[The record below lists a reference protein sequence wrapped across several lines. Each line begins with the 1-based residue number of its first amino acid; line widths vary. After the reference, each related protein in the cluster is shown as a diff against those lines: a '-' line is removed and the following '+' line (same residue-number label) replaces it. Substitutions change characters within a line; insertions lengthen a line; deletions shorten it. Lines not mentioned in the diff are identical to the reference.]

1 MPVRNISKE
10 WILFFWLHQPY
21 LQVIIGFVFCI
32 FIIGSQPSALATDVA
47 HLLGCEAVSVR
58 KKTFDDGEKRLQ
70 LPISVAGKE
79 VIIFQTIT
87 DQPDAVIFE
96 TLRIIDAAKTAGAK
110 AITVVFP
117 CYPYA
122 RQDRIVQDGCG
133 LPAQLIAKLLKTAG
147 ADRLVTVDMH
157 APKQIEQF
165 PLPTFNLSTEALF
178 ADYLRQEKI
187 QTDESLLF
195 APDRGALTRVQ
206 TLAKMLSLDFGWADK
221 QRLEDGTIRL
231 SDLHGNVRG
240 KSVYLIDDRIDTG
253 GTLIAVATRLKR
265 TGAQRMIGIVTHGIT
280 SLALLEHLKTA
291 GLDGLVETDT
301 RNVTRDE
308 NFVEVLSV
316 AELLTEKLRNLDKV
330 CCSNKN
336 SI

>member
-1 MPVRNISKE
+1 MSE
-10 WILFFWLHQPY
+10 ETAFY
-21 LQVIIGFVFCI
+21 A

-58 KKTFDDGEKRLQ
+58 EKTFDDGEKRLR
-70 LPISVAGKE
+70 LPISITDKE

-96 TLRIIDAAKTAGAK
+96 TLRIVDAAKASGARS
-110 AITVVFP
+110 ITVIFP

-122 RQDRIVQDGCG
+122 RQDRILQDGCDI
-133 LPAQLIAKLLKTAG
+133 PPKLIAKLLKTAG

-206 TLAKMLSLDFGWADK
+206 TLAKILSFEFGWADK

-231 SDLHGNVRG
+231 SGIHGNIHGRNI
-240 KSVYLIDDRIDTG
+240 YIIDDRIDTG
-253 GTLIAVATRLKR
+253 GTLIAVAKHLKQA
-265 TGAQRMIGIVTHGIT
+265 GARRMIGIVTHGVI
-280 SLALLEHLKTA
+280 SRIILERLKTA
-291 GLDGLVETDT
+291 GIDKLTETDT
-301 RNVTRDE
+301 REVIQDK
-308 NFVEVLSV
+308 NFVKVLSV
-316 AELLTEKLRNLDKV
+316 AELLAGKIRNLTKEL
-330 CCSNKN
+330 
-336 SI
+336 IA